1 MKEYKY
7 INANDIWKYSGWKIE
22 KVIPHENSDD
32 MLIISRI
39 TISSY

>member
-7 INANDIWKYSGWKIE
+7 INANDIDKYSGWEIE
-22 KVIPHENSDD
+22 KVISHEDSDD

-39 TISSY
+39 KLI